1 MKLDRTI
8 IIFDLEATCKENDRT
23 FDNEI
28 IEIGAV
34 KVSSTLEIS
43 EEFTT
48 FVQPVANPKLTSF
61 CTELTTITQ
70 AEVDGAPR
78 FPEAFQA
85 FRDWIGDTPF
95 LLLSWGAYDRKQIE
109 KDCIRWRLDADWV
122 SQHHL
127 NLKQLHAE
135 QVLGGK
141 KQVGMSKALSLAGL
155 ELNGTHHRGIDDARN
170 IAAIFIHDQKK
181 WDLEAWCK

>member
-1 MKLDRTI
+1 MKPNRTI

-34 KVSSTLEIS
+34 KVSPALEIADD
-43 EEFTT
+43 FTT
-48 FVQPVANPKLTSF
+48 FVQPVANPKLTPF
-61 CTELTTITQ
+61 CTELTSITQ
-70 AEVDGAPR
+70 AEVDEAPR
-78 FPEAFQA
+78 FPEAFQY
-85 FRDWIGDTPF
+85 FRDWVGAEPF

-109 KDCIRWRLDADWV
+109 KDCTRWRLNADWV
-122 SQHHL
+122 SLYHI

-155 ELNGTHHRGIDDARN
+155 DLNGTHHRGIDDARN
-170 IAAIFIHDQKK
+170 IAAVFIQYQEV
-181 WDLEAWCK
+181 WNLEGLYR

>member
-1 MKLDRTI
+1 MQLEHTI

-28 IEIGAV
+28 IEIGSV
-34 KVSSTLEIS
+34 KVSPTLERTD
-43 EEFTT
+43 EFTT
-48 FVQPVANPKLTSF
+48 FVQPVANPKLTPF

-78 FPEAFQA
+78 FPEAFQS
-85 FRDWIGDTPF
+85 FREWIGQEPF

-109 KDCIRWRLDADWV
+109 KDCARWRLDANWV
-122 SQHHL
+122 SRRHI

-141 KQVGMSKALSLAGL
+141 KQVGMSKALGMAGL

-170 IAAIFIHDQKK
+170 IAAIFIHYREVWNLKG
-181 WDLEAWCK
+181 LM